1 MTTFDSTK
9 TELGKLLDEIIA
21 GKIQL
26 PDFQRGWVWDDEH
39 IRSLLVSIAR
49 SFPIGAVML
58 LETGG
63 EARFQVR
70 PVEGVSLTAD
80 RRAER
85 LILDGQQRLTSL
97 TQVLKL
103 REPVSTRDEK
113 KREIKRHYYFDIE
126 KALAGTDSLEESVLA
141 VGEDRIQRANFGR
154 DIVLDLSTTTKEFD
168 ALCFPCNQVFD
179 ANPWMYGLI
188 HHRPERVQQ
197 FMRFSEEIL
206 EPFKHYLVPVI
217 ELKKETTKEAVCLV
231 FEKVNTGGV
240 QLSVFELVTATYAAD
255 GFNLRRDWFGEGGS
269 KGRRAVLAGKPL
281 LKDTAETDFLQGVSL
296 LHTHERQQ
304 ADLSAGK
311 TGKEVTGVSA
321 KREHIL
327 SMPLDA
333 YRKWADRLTKGFVEA
348 DQFLRHLGFHH
359 PNFLPYRAQLIPLAA
374 TLTHIGDRWLEPQVQ
389 DKLSRWYWCG
399 VFGELYGSA
408 SETRIALD
416 LQQLLRWVND
426 PAAPNPVDG
435 RCGGLPAVAPGDHA
449 EPDLSRLSRSLRPPP
464 ATRRRGLFLEGE
476 DGRHRP
482 QREGHRHPP
491 HFPAQVVRGA
501 RHPSGRLQLHRQQ
514 DRDLV
519 QGEPQDRRQRP
530 VGLSRAD
537 PARQGGPARLG
548 GDGRDSPDAQ
558 HRPEPPARRRLRRVF
573 SGPQG
578 SLAQPYRAGDGE
590 ASRRDERARPRG
602 LPGRGRWWLTDNHG
616 GVQRT
621 PRNPRH

>member
-9 TELGKLLDEIIA
+9 TELGRLLDDIIT

-58 LETGG
+58 LESGG

-70 PVEGVSLTAD
+70 PVEGVSLPAD

-103 REPVSTRDEK
+103 REAVSTRDEK
-113 KREIKRHYYFDIE
+113 KREIRRHYYFDIE
-126 KALAGTDSLEESVLA
+126 KALGGTDSLEESVLG
-141 VGEDRIQRANFGR
+141 VGEDRVQRANFGR
-154 DIVLDLSTTTKEFD
+154 DIVLDLSTTAKEFD
-168 ALCFPCNQVFD
+168 AFCFPCNQVFD
-179 ANPWMYGLI
+179 ANPWMYGLMQ
-188 HHRPERVQQ
+188 HRQERVEQ
-197 FMRFSEEIL
+197 FLRFSEQIL
-206 EPFKHYLVPVI
+206 EPFLHYLVPVI

-240 QLSVFELVTATYAAD
+240 QLSVFELVTASYAAD

-269 KGRRAVLAGKPL
+269 KGRRAGLAGKPL

-304 ADLSAGK
+304 DDLRAGR

-327 SMPLDA
+327 AMPLDA
-333 YRKWADRLTKGFVEA
+333 YRKWADRLTKGFIEA
-348 DQFLRHLGFHH
+348 DQFLRHLGLHH

-389 DKLSRWYWCG
+389 DKLARWYWCG

-416 LQQLLRWVND
+416 MQQLLRWIDD
-426 PAAPNPVDG
+426 PAASNPVTVDAAG
-435 RCGGLPAVAPGDHA
+435 FQPTRL
-449 EPDLSRLSRSLRPPP
+449 ETMRSRTS
-464 ATRRRGLFLEGE
+464 AAYRGLYVLLQQEGAADFFWKARMLDIDRNEKGIDIHHIFPRKWCEAHGVPPRVYNSIVNKTAISYKANRKIGGNAPSDYLAQIQRDKAVQLE
-476 DGRHRP
+476 
-482 QREGHRHPP
+482 
-491 HFPAQVVRGA
+491 PAAMDAILRT
-501 RHPSGRLQLHRQQ
+501 HIIDPSLL
-514 DRDLV
+514 
-519 QGEPQDRRQRP
+519 
-530 VGLSRAD
+530 RAD
-537 PARQGGPARLG
+537 DFEGFFRERKAAL
-548 GDGRDSPDAQ
+548 
-558 HRPEPPARRRLRRVF
+558 L
-573 SGPQG
+573 
-578 SLAQPYRAGDGE
+578 SLI
-590 ASRRDERARPRG
+590 ERAMGKQAIVTNEP
-602 LPGRGRWWLTDNHG
+602 
-616 GVQRT
+616 T
-621 PRNPRH
+621 PDDESDSEEGD